1 MRAALALLLLAC
13 IASASAAQP
22 LEDFGYAAPIE
33 TAAGEALQRIE
44 IPQAVYEGSVQPHL
58 ADLRVFNGQ
67 GETVPFAFVP
77 RQVPGEAKSPGLAL
91 RFFPLH
97 GARAASVQDLEV
109 RAERTADGTL
119 VRVRNLREGARNRQ
133 ALLGYLVDA
142 AEHEIALETLELD
155 WKPIA
160 NGLSGSLQV
169 EGSDDLARWSTLVAA
184 APLVSLEFGGQRL
197 EQKSVE
203 LPGRR
208 YRYLRLS
215 WPAAQPAV
223 ELTALAGR
231 PAPAQVEPERR
242 WKALPATAGAKPGE
256 YLLDPGGRLP
266 VDRLRIQLP
275 EPNTLVTVE
284 VLARNREQ
292 DAWGTVARAVAY
304 RLTRDGTEV
313 SSLPIAVALSAR
325 YWKLQVDQTGGG
337 IGRGVP
343 EVQAGWVPQEIVFV
357 ARGAPPFQLAY
368 GHGRAEAAAYPIQ
381 TLVPGWRADEPLKA
395 THARVGEQ
403 REVAGPAALRERTD
417 YKTWLLWAALGLGV
431 AILAWMAW
439 QLARQMKSGARQ

>member
-67 GETVPFAFVP
+67 GEMVPFAFVP

-142 AEHEIALETLELD
+142 AEHETALETLELD

-215 WPAAQPAV
+215 WPAAQPRPRSSPSG
-223 ELTALAGR
+223 AGR
-231 PAPAQVEPERR
+231 RCRPPQVRNRASTCSTPADGCRSTACASSCPNPTRWSR
-242 WKALPATAGAKPGE
+242 WKCSRATESRTRGE
-256 YLLDPGGRLP
+256 P
-266 VDRLRIQLP
+266 
-275 EPNTLVTVE
+275 
-284 VLARNREQ
+284 
-292 DAWGTVARAVAY
+292 
-304 RLTRDGTEV
+304 
-313 SSLPIAVALSAR
+313 
-325 YWKLQVDQTGGG
+325 
-337 IGRGVP
+337 
-343 EVQAGWVPQEIVFV
+343 
-357 ARGAPPFQLAY
+357 
-368 GHGRAEAAAYPIQ
+368 
-381 TLVPGWRADEPLKA
+381 WRARWSIA
-395 THARVGEQ
+395 
-403 REVAGPAALRERTD
+403 
-417 YKTWLLWAALGLGV
+417 
-431 AILAWMAW
+431 
-439 QLARQMKSGARQ
+439 